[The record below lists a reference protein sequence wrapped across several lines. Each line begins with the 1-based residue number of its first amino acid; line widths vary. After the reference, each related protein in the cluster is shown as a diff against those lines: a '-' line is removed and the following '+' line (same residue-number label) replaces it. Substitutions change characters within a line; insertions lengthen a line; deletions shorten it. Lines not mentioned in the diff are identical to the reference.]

1 MRVVKTIRLT
11 PALAGTDDLGVLY
24 RRLGCDYP
32 KFFKMDRFCRLGFL
46 ASEMLLA
53 DDPERFVPRED
64 RAVAVFTR
72 SGCLSNDL
80 AYWQT
85 VQPEDYFPSPSL
97 FVYTLPN
104 TVTGEI
110 AIRNK
115 YKGDTSAFVLPA
127 YDESAFA
134 AQMGGLF
141 MDGVTRSA
149 LCLWLDC
156 PPDGPFEAVVSLIER

>member
-72 SGCLSNDL
+72 SGDGGNRH
-80 AYWQT
+80 
-85 VQPEDYFPSPSL
+85 PE
-97 FVYTLPN
+97 
-104 TVTGEI
+104 
-110 AIRNK
+110 
-115 YKGDTSAFVLPA
+115 
-127 YDESAFA
+127 
-134 AQMGGLF
+134 
-141 MDGVTRSA
+141 
-149 LCLWLDC
+149 
-156 PPDGPFEAVVSLIER
+156 